1 MFIASPCSI
10 HDVADVI
17 LLTPTRDV
25 VMTTRD
31 ESNACSNCM
40 SIGRIPML
48 IAELSLSSL
57 TVSGQQN
64 AVPMLS
70 AD

>member
-1 MFIASPCSI
+1 MDTGNSS
-10 HDVADVI
+10 
-17 LLTPTRDV
+17 V
-25 VMTTRD
+25 VLVTKDWQRGL
-31 ESNACSNCM
+31 
-40 SIGRIPML
+40 GRIPML